1 MKKINWK
8 YEPNKDSTLSS
19 SAPVLLFE
27 KRVLSVV
34 TLFII
39 LGLITWLIAVSTDYW
54 FITVYY
60 NHTDLLWTHS
70 GLWKKCD
77 IDVNFVKTCEY
88 LSQNV
93 ILASS
98 FIIVAIVLLLISLS
112 CGFSVY
118 SLYHPRYT
126 FKRLSGGLHLF
137 TAVMFLVWILNYIP
151 KPVKSNSPA
160 QEKDY
165 YGYSYLLAWISFI
178 ISLIASVAFFAWSTK
193 RKHLAHDQEIHLK

>member
-1 MKKINWK
+1 MEKINWK

-27 KRVLSVV
+27 KRVLTVV
-34 TLFII
+34 TLSII
-39 LGLITWLIAVSTDYW
+39 LGIITWLIAVSTDYW

-60 NHTDLLWTHS
+60 NHTELLWTHS

-77 IDVNFVKTCEY
+77 IDVTHVKSCEY
-88 LSQNV
+88 LSQNEYGNV
-93 ILASS
+93 IN
-98 FIIVAIVLLLISLS
+98 VATVLLLISLS

-126 FKRLSGGLHLF
+126 YKRLSCGLHLL
-137 TAVMFLVWILNYIP
+137 TAVMVFIIVMSPRND
-151 KPVKSNSPA
+151 VKKD
-160 QEKDY
+160 QKDY

-178 ISLIASVAFFAWSTK
+178 ISLLASMAFFTSSKK
-193 RKHLAHDQEIHLK
+193 RKHLAHDLEIQLK

>member
-118 SLYHPRYT
+118 SLLVFISSYFFVQIPCYWGKYGTKNLEKFWDSVLSKYHDIYCR
-126 FKRLSGGLHLF
+126 
-137 TAVMFLVWILNYIP
+137 
-151 KPVKSNSPA
+151 
-160 QEKDY
+160 
-165 YGYSYLLAWISFI
+165 
-178 ISLIASVAFFAWSTK
+178 
-193 RKHLAHDQEIHLK
+193 

>member
-77 IDVNFVKTCEY
+77 IDVNHVKTCEY
-88 LSQNV
+88 LSQNEEYGNV
-93 ILASS
+93 
-98 FIIVAIVLLLISLS
+98 IIVAIVLLLISLS

-118 SLYHPRYT
+118 SL
-126 FKRLSGGLHLF
+126 
-137 TAVMFLVWILNYIP
+137 LV
-151 KPVKSNSPA
+151 
-160 QEKDY
+160 
-165 YGYSYLLAWISFI
+165 F
-178 ISLIASVAFFAWSTK
+178 ISLRLFCPNTMLLGEVWYQKLGKILGLCIVK
-193 RKHLAHDQEIHLK
+193 IP